1 MQLLPSA
8 IRWTVLTSA
17 MAVASFCIGCK
28 PVRPTAAAPV
38 LVEVRKDSSVLQE
51 GVLSWVREVLERS
64 DIQVSDSIC
73 LVRSGGRWVAD
84 FREMPIW
91 TLPEDG
97 GDFLVPRVYPDSIR
111 LDGASLCGD
120 VPAGVSSWLDR
131 VRPDWRRSQKCS
143 GEDQQKVLE
152 NWLEEIRGEVVL
164 VHEQR
169 DGQGNVAG
177 LELSCKTG
185 KGEFPLGRLLPLR
198 HLKSLEIAGCRL
210 GTRQILLKHL
220 PVDRLVVR
228 DSKDQRLNVRG
239 IRSLDT
245 LRVEGGA
252 ISWLDVPVSCP
263 DGSEECADAEKVVP
277 HQLHLSR
284 IPLCDPD
291 LDSAFGLIGAVRD
304 SMRCREYP
312 KDLALEVDD
321 VVKEFMLQTSDDA
334 EFEPNARAASLPR
347 FLKAYEFPKQRR
359 WGGVEPRKSGCFQW
373 DAYQMDSVSIG
384 VDWIFKPAIGILF
397 LGQGTKPVK
406 SLPRIGTDRS
416 DLGKSLPDALVSTTD
431 FLVYGDPK
439 GDVDLILHFD
449 QAESLDAIWLPRG
462 CWTES
467 WGTRY
472 SRVHPVTNRYIEEG
486 E

>member
-1 MQLLPSA
+1 MPELRFATRWRNFASA
-8 IRWTVLTSA
+8 IALAVL
-17 MAVASFCIGCK
+17 CIGCK
-28 PVRPTAAAPV
+28 PARPATIEPASVGVP
-38 LVEVRKDSSVLQE
+38 KDSSDQE
-51 GVLSWVREVLERS
+51 QGVLSWVREAMVRS
-64 DIQVSDSIC
+64 GIPGDDRIR
-73 LVRSGGRWVAD
+73 LVRSGARWVAD
-84 FREMPIW
+84 FRDLPIW

-111 LDGASLCGD
+111 LEGASLCDELPG
-120 VPAGVSSWLDR
+120 GVGSWLDR
-131 VRPDWRRSQKCS
+131 VQPDWRRSQKCS
-143 GEDQQKVLE
+143 GEDQRKALE
-152 NWLEEIRGEVVL
+152 KWLEEVRGELVL
-164 VHEQR
+164 VHQTQ
-169 DGQGNVAG
+169 DGQGNVSG
-177 LELSCKTG
+177 LELSCRTG
-185 KGEFPLGRLLPLR
+185 KSEFPLGRLLPLR

-228 DSKDQRLNVRG
+228 DSKDRRLNVRG
-239 IRSLDT
+239 IQSLDT

-263 DGSEECADAEKVVP
+263 DGGEECADAEKIFP
-277 HQLHLSR
+277 HHLHLSG

-312 KDLALEVDD
+312 KDLAVQAET

-334 EFEPNARAASLPR
+334 DFEPNSRAASLPR
-347 FLKAYEFPKQRR
+347 FRKAYQIPKSRR
-359 WGGVEPRKSGCFQW
+359 WEGVEPRKSGCFQW

-384 VDWIFKPAIGILF
+384 VDWIFKPALGMLF
-397 LGQGTKPVK
+397 LGQGSKPVK

-416 DLGKSLPDALVSTTD
+416 DLAKSLPDALLSTTD

-449 QAESLDAIWLPRG
+449 PAESLDAIWLPQG